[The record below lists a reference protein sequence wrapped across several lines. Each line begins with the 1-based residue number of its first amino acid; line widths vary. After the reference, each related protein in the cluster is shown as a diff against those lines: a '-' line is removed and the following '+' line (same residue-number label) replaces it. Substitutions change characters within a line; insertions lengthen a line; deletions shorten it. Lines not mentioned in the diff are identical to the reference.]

1 MAFDTRQLTPDILM
15 QHALSLARAQLGHMN
30 AVFWAEDG
38 AILILTFRSMAQTAW
53 DECAH
58 ALTALAARVSL
69 GA

>member
-1 MAFDTRQLTPDILM
+1 
-15 QHALSLARAQLGHMN
+15 MN
-30 AVFWAEDG
+30 AVFWAEDD